1 MPKTNSAK
9 CVSCDFVMRTA
20 TEGEIGEEYATCPE
34 CGDKLFY
41 SVDISDRKKIMAQWK
56 AQKMLIKDSYKLLEE
71 VKDPAETS
79 LIKEDVKKLEKL
91 MKNTQKAY
99 LKELKRV

>member
-1 MPKTNSAK
+1 MPKTNSAQ
-9 CVSCDFVMRTA
+9 CVGCNFVIRTA
-20 TEGEIGEEYATCPE
+20 TGGEIGEEYATCPE

-56 AQKMLIKDSYKLLEE
+56 AQKTLIKDSYTLLEE
-71 VKDPAETS
+71 VKDPVEIS
-79 LIKEDVKKLEKL
+79 VIKEDVRKLQKL
-91 MKNTQKAY
+91 MNNTQKAY

>member
-9 CVSCDFVMRTA
+9 CVNCDFVLRAA
-20 TEGEIGEEYATCPE
+20 TSGEIGEEYASCPE

-56 AQKMLIKDSYKLLEE
+56 AQKILIKDSYKLLEE
-71 VKDPAETS
+71 VKDPVEIDV
-79 LIKEDVKKLEKL
+79 IKKDVKKLRKL
-91 MKNTQKAY
+91 MNNTQKAY
-99 LKELKRV
+99 LRELKRV

>member
-1 MPKTNSAK
+1 VN
-9 CVSCDFVMRTA
+9 CDFVLRTA
-20 TEGEIGEEYATCPE
+20 TSGEIGEEYASCPE

-56 AQKMLIKDSYKLLEE
+56 AQKILIKDSYKLLEE
-71 VKDPAETS
+71 VKDPAEIDI
-79 LIKEDVKKLEKL
+79 IKEDVEKL
-91 MKNTQKAY
+91 RKLMSNTQKAY

>member
-1 MPKTNSAK
+1 MPKTNAAQ
-9 CVSCDFVMRTA
+9 CVSCNFVMRTA
-20 TEGEIGEEYATCPE
+20 TDGEIGEEYATCPE

-41 SVDISDRKKIMAQWK
+41 SVDISDRKKIMVQWK

-71 VKDPAETS
+71 VKDPAEAET
-79 LIKEDVKKLEKL
+79 IKEDVRKLQKL

>member
-1 MPKTNSAK
+1 MN
-9 CVSCDFVMRTA
+9 CDFVLRTA
-20 TEGEIGEEYATCPE
+20 TSGEIGEEYASCPE

-71 VKDPAETS
+71 VKDPIEIDV
-79 LIKEDVKKLEKL
+79 IKKDVKKLRKL
-91 MKNTQKAY
+91 MSNTQRAY

>member
-9 CVSCDFVMRTA
+9 CVNCDFVLRTA
-20 TEGEIGEEYATCPE
+20 TSGEIGEEYASCPE

-56 AQKMLIKDSYKLLEE
+56 AQKMLIKDSYKLLES
-71 VKDPAETS
+71 VKDPIE
-79 LIKEDVKKLEKL
+79 INIIEEDVKKLKKL
-91 MKNTQKAY
+91 MNNTQKAY

>member
-9 CVSCDFVMRTA
+9 CVNCDFVIRTA
-20 TEGEIGEEYATCPE
+20 TSGEIGEEYASCPE
-34 CGDKLFY
+34 CADKLFY

-56 AQKMLIKDSYKLLEE
+56 AQKMLIKDSYKLLED
-71 VKDPAETS
+71 VKDPVEIG

-91 MKNTQKAY
+91 MNNTQKAY

>member
-9 CVSCDFVMRTA
+9 CVNCDFVLRTA
-20 TEGEIGEEYATCPE
+20 TSGEIGEEYASCPE

-56 AQKMLIKDSYKLLEE
+56 AQKILIKDSYKLLEE
-71 VKDPAETS
+71 VKDPVEIDI
-79 LIKEDVKKLEKL
+79 IKEDVKKLRKL
-91 MKNTQKAY
+91 MSNTQKAY
-99 LKELKRV
+99 LKELKKV

>member
-9 CVSCDFVMRTA
+9 CINCDFVVRTA
-20 TEGEIGEEYATCPE
+20 TKGEIGEEYAACPE
-34 CGDKLFY
+34 CTDKLFY

-56 AQKMLIKDSYKLLEE
+56 AQKMLIKDSYKLLED
-71 VKDPAETS
+71 VKDVVEAG
-79 LIKEDVKKLEKL
+79 LIKEDIKKLRKL

-99 LKELKRV
+99 IKELEKI

>member
-1 MPKTNSAK
+1 MPKTNSAR
-9 CVSCDFVMRTA
+9 CVNCNFILRTS
-20 TEGEIGEEYATCPE
+20 TEGEIGEEYAACPE

-56 AQKMLIKDSYKLLEE
+56 AQKILIKDSYKLLEE
-71 VKDPAETS
+71 VKDPVETDV
-79 LIKEDVKKLEKL
+79 IKEDIKKLKKL

>member
-9 CVSCDFVMRTA
+9 CVNCDFVLRTA
-20 TEGEIGEEYATCPE
+20 TSGEIGEEYASCPE

-56 AQKMLIKDSYKLLEE
+56 AQKMLIKDSYKLLEN
-71 VKDPAETS
+71 VKDTVEIDIIKKDIEK
-79 LIKEDVKKLEKL
+79 LIKL
-91 MKNTQKAY
+91 MNNTQKAY
-99 LKELKRV
+99 LKELKKV

>member
-1 MPKTNSAK
+1 MPKTNAAR
-9 CVSCDFVMRTA
+9 CVSCNFVIRTA
-20 TEGEIGEEYATCPE
+20 TAGEIGEEYATCPE

-56 AQKMLIKDSYKLLEE
+56 AQKTLIKDSYTLLEE
-71 VKDPAETS
+71 VKDPVEIS
-79 LIKEDVKKLEKL
+79 IIKEDVRKLQKL